1 MVGSPSLVRS
11 HILGVFS
18 RRHETRYR
26 ENRLAVAKHA
36 PDFSNS
42 FSFPCAHANPSFLS
56 FSLLFFLLFSHS
68 PPLSRGSSFA
78 IFPFFPFFF
87 FPPETSWSIRFHPFR
102 QFSHEFLRARATTCV
117 QWVFRKGKEKMYR
130 SIPNGCLII
139 FLEADKTIHGYV
151 Y

>member
-68 PPLSRGSSFA
+68 PPFSRGSSFA

-87 FPPETSWSIRFHPFR
+87 SLPRLRDPFVSIHSGNLVTSFYEHALRR
-102 QFSHEFLRARATTCV
+102 AFSEFS
-117 QWVFRKGKEKMYR
+117 GKERKKCIVR
-130 SIPNGCLII
+130 
-139 FLEADKTIHGYV
+139 FLMAV
-151 Y
+151 

>member
-1 MVGSPSLVRS
+1 MNYTRKLIAGRGRVPKPGPLAYFR
-11 HILGVFS
+11 HIFS

-87 FPPETSWSIRFHPFR
+87 FPPRLRDPFVSIHSGNLVTSFYEHALRR
-102 QFSHEFLRARATTCV
+102 AFSEFS
-117 QWVFRKGKEKMYR
+117 GKETKKCIVR
-130 SIPNGCLII
+130 
-139 FLEADKTIHGYV
+139 FLMAV
-151 Y
+151 